1 MFYQNKFSNFGLEF
15 YYEYNSSCPI
25 TFEEYKERVTEIHLY
40 TLVVNEYFDPS
51 DREDPIKRLITDKY
65 LGYFSPN
72 VFNRYNLFVEKNTY
86 QIEGGLFNSQKNGKF
101 YTVSKENT
109 HITKLTE
116 NKPK

>member
-1 MFYQNKFSNFGLEF
+1 M
-15 YYEYNSSCPI
+15 
-25 TFEEYKERVTEIHLY
+25 
-40 TLVVNEYFDPS
+40 NEYFDPS